1 MVQLRLVAGRKFL
14 FLINMGSTAEID
26 PAVAAPASGIADAGF
41 RVELEV
47 VEVLERGEVALAPV
61 ANENAID
68 DLPLGLVLELVLS
81 PTINVATVKQLDP
94 FASRIW
100 MFLNDTGSPWF

>member
-1 MVQLRLVAGRKFL
+1 MVQLRLVAGWKFL
-14 FLINMGSTAEID
+14 FLVAVRCAAEID
-26 PAVAAPASGIADAGF
+26 STVAAPTGGIGDAGF
-41 RVELEV
+41 PIEFKVVEL
-47 VEVLERGEVALAPV
+47 LERGQITLAPV
-61 ANENAID
+61 AGEDTIN